1 MNAKNRHVK
10 MNNLKRMLI
19 NFLKKRI
26 LFFKINHRVFD
37 EINIKNYINF

>member
-19 NFLKKRI
+19 NFKKKI
-26 LFFKINHRVFD
+26 LFFKINYQVFD
-37 EINIKNYINF
+37 ETNMKNYINF